1 VGAVTGNIP
10 FWVGIGVAIGSSVG
24 MTIALT
30 INNINKN
37 DN

>member
-10 FWVGIGVAIGSSVG
+10 FWVAIGVAIGSSVG

>member
-1 VGAVTGNIP
+1 MGAVTGNIP
-10 FWVGIGVAIGSSVG
+10 FWVAIGVAIGSSVS